1 MLENNWGNVGSSDT
15 LWPHRKLTTSEGRPC
30 GELYFMNGADALIK
44 SLADAGVD
52 VCFANPGTSEMQLV
66 AAIDKEPRM
75 RAILGLFEGVVTGAA
90 DGYGRMMDKPAL
102 TLLHLGPG
110 FGNGS
115 ANLHNARRAR
125 SPIINM
131 IGEHATYHRQ
141 YDAPLTADIEGFA
154 KPVSHWVGLSASP
167 ESLAQTGLDALEVAL
182 SYPGKVASFIAPA
195 DHAWTEID
203 AAAVPRTTASTPAPA
218 VVHDDA
224 VAEAANALKTG
235 NTAVLFLGGMALRE
249 EALFQAGRIQAGTGV
264 RLITETFCA
273 RHQRGAGRVST
284 ERLPYFAEQAIAAL
298 EGTDQ
303 FIIVGS
309 KPPVSFF
316 AYPDK
321 PSVLVPET
329 ATTILL
335 ADPRT
340 DALDA
345 LTRLADA
352 LDAPAEPAR
361 LQTRVLHELEPGDI
375 NMVELGKVVANRLPA
390 NAIVSDEGATNG
402 FGAFMYTNT
411 AEPHD
416 WLMLTGGSIGQG
428 LPLAVGAATACPDR
442 KVIALQADG
451 SAMYT
456 LQALWTMAREALDIT
471 VVLLNNRSYA
481 ILNIE
486 MERVGVAE
494 SSTKARSLLDL
505 SNPDLDWVKL
515 AEGMG
520 VASEQVVSV
529 AQFDDAMGKAMATP
543 GPYLIE
549 VILPGYESA

>member
-1 MLENNWGNVGSSDT
+1 
-15 LWPHRKLTTSEGRPC
+15 
-30 GELYFMNGADALIK
+30 MNGADALIQA
-44 SLADAGVD
+44 LADAGVD

-90 DGYGRMMDKPAL
+90 DGYGRMKDKPAL

-154 KPVSHWVGLSASP
+154 KPVSHWIGLSTSP
-167 ESLAQTGLDALEVAL
+167 ESLAQTGLEALEVAL

-195 DHAWTEID
+195 DHAWTEINKATVPVACATQASPPVAD
-203 AAAVPRTTASTPAPA
+203 DDVVAAAA
-218 VVHDDA
+218 DA
-224 VAEAANALKTG
+224 LQNGKSG
-235 NTAVLFLGGMALRE
+235 VLFLGGMALRE
-249 EALFQAGRIQAGTGV
+249 EALFQAGRIQARAGV
-264 RLITETFCA
+264 RLVTETFCA

-303 FIIVGS
+303 FVIVGS

-321 PSVLVPET
+321 PSLLVPET

-375 NMVELGKVVANRLPA
+375 NMIELGKVVANRLPA

-520 VASEQVVSV
+520 VAAEQVVSV